1 MDYCL
6 ELPINPV
13 SFGQVSTSL
22 LKEVRGRGLDPC
34 IFLIGNNDL
43 STQKKDEE
51 FEKWLTK
58 NIIKAPRVHDRNN
71 KAIKL
76 WHLRIVSNKVVPDL
90 GKPIKK
96 TGSEL

>member
-34 IFLIGNNDL
+34 IFLIGNPDL

-51 FEKWLTK
+51 FEKC
-58 NIIKAPRVHDRNN
+58 IILKRRIDKVN
-71 KAIKL
+71 KILDKY
-76 WHLRIVSNKVVPDL
+76 DE
-90 GKPIKK
+90 
-96 TGSEL
+96 T